1 MPYVREHAVR
11 LQQPEKYEKFRREND
26 KFGTGIDAIWGI
38 THDGKVELQSL
49 RFDAKRYT
57 IDDVKRFI
65 RDHNLEPLAI
75 EPAETQ
81 GEEDA
86 SANAEPQ
93 PSLVERVARLFRV
106 GFYPSKNVEVSES
119 DIDKIIANSKD
130 VPVLVEHKPTLLLGK
145 VKELYRKGKEL
156 WGKLWLKPEAAT
168 LLDENE
174 ARSLSVAIDLNKMQL
189 QEVSV
194 VKTPQVADAQIF
206 SCAETVIDTYARTH
220 TTQQNAE
227 EHVSMEKQNV
237 QMQEHETV
245 QETLSVEQFRQE
257 ILKRDAR
264 IAQLEQ
270 ELLQSKIDMTVRE
283 LSEKGHLI
291 PANRELARTI
301 LYNLMC
307 DKRVVQFNNED
318 VELAQL
324 FLQFVQSIPA
334 PVQPNAMLNDA
345 DNIPEPIRQY
355 ANDLKR
361 FGISNDAMNLLAK
374 ELIREGKNV

>member
-1 MPYVREHAVR
+1 MR
-11 LQQPEKYEKFRREND
+11 LQPPERFERFRREND
-26 KFGTGIDAIWGI
+26 KFGAGIDAIWGI
-38 THDGKVELQSL
+38 TADGKVELQSL

-57 IDDVKRFI
+57 LEDVERFVKE
-65 RDHNLEPLAI
+65 HNLEPIKI
-75 EPAETQ
+75 EPAQERS
-81 GEEDA
+81 DA
-86 SANAEPQ
+86 PAENAERQ
-93 PSLVERVARLFRV
+93 PSLIERVARLFRA
-106 GFYPSKNVEVSES
+106 GFYPTKNVQISEN
-119 DIDKIIANSKD
+119 DLDKIIANSKD
-130 VPVLVEHKPTLLLGK
+130 VPVVVEHKPTLLLGK

-174 ARSLSVAIDLNKMQL
+174 ARSLSVAIDLNEMRL
-189 QEVSV
+189 HEVSV
-194 VKTPQVADAQIF
+194 VKSPQVADAQIF
-206 SCAETVIDTYARTH
+206 SCTETVIDTCEQTH
-220 TTQQNAE
+220 TAQENVQEKME
-227 EHVSMEKQNV
+227 EQASMEKQNV
-237 QMQEHETV
+237 QMQKHETA

-301 LYNLMC
+301 LYNLMR

-334 PVQPNAMLNDA
+334 PVRPNEMLNDA
-345 DNIPEPIRQY
+345 DNTPDTIRQY
-355 ANDLKR
+355 ASDLKR
-361 FGISNDAMNLLAK
+361 FGISNEAMNLLAAHLDK
-374 ELIREGKNV
+374 EGRNNA